1 MASRSLSSEG
11 AHGRRVLRECDGLV
25 EAVLVVVSA
34 AVSDQLL
41 VDDCVIEHCVCLLR
55 NISFA
60 CQEVVEPHYL
70 DTKARRKSARSSPT
84 ASTHVSTF
92 YRHFHSLSPLLCG
105 RNRRFQLASS
115 ASVGYSSSTVRRN
128 ASKRYICL
136 SVRPYVTHVDCMC
149 QNRSTYHQT
158 SCALFWQPH

>member
-1 MASRSLSSEG
+1 MLVQFLYDDIENELITFWSENIRIEVDTRKYAWCHFNFHRWCWVWRCWLASRSLSSEG
-11 AHGRRVLRECDGLV
+11 AYGRRMLRECDGLV

-70 DTKARRKSARSSPT
+70 DTKARRRSARSST
-84 ASTHVSTF
+84 ASTHI
-92 YRHFHSLSPLLCG
+92 
-105 RNRRFQLASS
+105 
-115 ASVGYSSSTVRRN
+115 STVW
-128 ASKRYICL
+128 AGILTL
-136 SVRPYVTHVDCMC
+136 SLNY
-149 QNRSTYHQT
+149 
-158 SCALFWQPH
+158 A

>member
-1 MASRSLSSEG
+1 M
-11 AHGRRVLRECDGLV
+11 LRECDGLV

-70 DTKARRKSARSSPT
+70 DTKARRRSARSST
-84 ASTHVSTF
+84 ASTHI
-92 YRHFHSLSPLLCG
+92 
-105 RNRRFQLASS
+105 
-115 ASVGYSSSTVRRN
+115 STVW
-128 ASKRYICL
+128 AGILTL
-136 SVRPYVTHVDCMC
+136 SLNY
-149 QNRSTYHQT
+149 
-158 SCALFWQPH
+158 A